1 MPAEHDGYDGEV
13 RDDDHGRH
21 DGYGRGEAQH
31 GFSGGAA
38 GDADALLA
46 VLLDEPLSDGQRA
59 DPGFMAEHR
68 AAAADVALLRAQLG
82 SIGDAL
88 AEQPRPEPRPRPKPR
103 PRPRLWQH
111 PHVRSLGLVGALAAG
126 FVSAVFGIGW
136 LTANGVDGKASDS
149 SADSAAGSAS
159 VGVPGKEALGGA
171 RYLACARLVVEGT
184 VTGVRRLPQGGG
196 ERVTLKVTHAY
207 KPAKTGE
214 EVDVLFAAGADPR
227 IRTGARLLV
236 GVTAGQ
242 QEPDRYAVGEAE
254 IAPER
259 SWIVHDLPESR
270 TLSCRK

>member
-13 RDDDHGRH
+13 RDDGH
-21 DGYGRGEAQH
+21 DGYGRSEAQD
-31 GFSGGAA
+31 GIPAGAA
-38 GDADALLA
+38 GEADALLA

-88 AEQPRPEPRPRPKPR
+88 AEPPRPEPRPRPKPR
-103 PRPRLWQH
+103 PRPRPWQH
-111 PHVRSLGLVGALAAG
+111 PHVRSLGLVGALAAA

-136 LTANGVDGKASDS
+136 LTANGVDSKASDS
-149 SADSAAGSAS
+149 SADSAAGGAS
-159 VGVPGKEALGGA
+159 VGASGKEALGGA

-207 KPAKTGE
+207 KPAKTGA

-236 GVTAGQ
+236 GVTEGR

-270 TLSCRK
+270 TLTCRE